1 MYYYYHYLVLNE
13 MSIAI
18 FNFCP
23 GMKHEKKKQFYAVCK
38 FFVAS
43 TKLQSNFESIS
54 VTMYCIRKIIFLC
67 RILFHVVASRLE
79 IAIFV
84 DFDSLQCA
92 VQQHEYANFII
103 R

>member
-1 MYYYYHYLVLNE
+1 
-13 MSIAI
+13 MSFAI

-23 GMKHEKKKQFYAVCK
+23 GMKHEKKNNLMLFAKN
-38 FFVAS
+38 FVAS
-43 TKLQSNFESIS
+43 AKLQSNFESIS
-54 VTMYCIRKIIFLC
+54 VTMYLYCIRKIIFLC
-67 RILFHVVASRLE
+67 RILFRVVASRLE